1 MKQSDYL
8 KVPIPMCIYVAQ
20 NNLEKPFQTFL
31 HLKMQYQ
38 TGKAR
43 LSKIEMLGMC
53 QVMGVKNIK
62 TLKTHLN
69 KLYSL
74 GWIKYNKKS
83 DYYLINS
90 FERIRRHYDWESRA
104 SIAFNYSEIKNIFAL
119 VGGAIYTYQFYDF
132 WRKVKREK
140 IVRLMGR
147 TYNFLSPSF
156 NFREHHAP
164 VATTGIEALYGISQS
179 KASRIKRAAFRSSI
193 ILVKKDFKKLNF
205 SRSDIKL
212 MMKYGNLPKSVKQ
225 KKGSFYLQLIDLV
238 LPTKRIKR
246 RPKLTT

>member
-8 KVPIPMCIYVAQ
+8 KVPIPMCIWVAQ

-31 HLKMQYQ
+31 HLKMQYK
-38 TGKAR
+38 TGKAK
-43 LSKIEMLGMC
+43 LSKIELLGMC
-53 QVMGVKNIK
+53 QVMEVKRIK
-62 TLKTHLN
+62 TIKSHLDT
-69 KLYSL
+69 LYSL

-90 FERIRRHYDWESRA
+90 FERIRTIHDWESRA
-104 SIAFNYSEIKNIFAL
+104 SIAFSYGEIKNIFAL

-132 WRKVKREK
+132 WRKVKRER

-164 VATTGIEALYGISQS
+164 VATTGIEALYDISQS
-179 KASRIKRAAFRSSI
+179 KASRLKKAAFKSSI
-193 ILVKKDFKKLNF
+193 IKVKKDYRKLNVT
-205 SRSDIKL
+205 SSDIKL
-212 MMKYGNLPKSVKQ
+212 MMKYGNLPKYVKQ
-225 KKGSFYLQLIDLV
+225 RKGSFYLQLIDLV